1 MKSKASAK
9 IKYFI
14 VLSGVLLAIGTELKS
29 DSPNV
34 WYVLWA
40 IFPYG
45 AYYLAAWK
53 AESQSLGAAI
63 GGGILILGADILLR
77 IQVLYFPGSSTDSIA
92 FLAMP
97 FWQMVVIMPFGFLL
111 GWVVEKWVKRNSKQE

>member
-1 MKSKASAK
+1 MKSKVSSK
-9 IKYFI
+9 FKYFI
-14 VLSGVLLAIGTELKS
+14 VLSGVLLIIVTELKGS
-29 DSPNV
+29 TNI
-34 WYVLWA
+34 WHILWA
-40 IFPYG
+40 ILPYG
-45 AYYLAAWK
+45 AYYVAALK
-53 AESQSLGAAI
+53 AEGNSLGAVI

-92 FLAMP
+92 LLTMP